1 MGNRLVFLLNSQIVM
16 LEKQVALLL
25 QVSRLEKKVLDLE
38 INNANVALEL
48 EKFKHEKK
56 SYLRNQLRSERR
68 ENSLSRIKRQCDLT
82 NSDIVIDNTDSQE
95 DDTF

>member
-1 MGNRLVFLLNSQIVM
+1 MLLLNRQIVM
-16 LEKQVALLL
+16 LKIQVALLL
-25 QVSRLEKKVLDLE
+25 QVSRLEIKVLDLE
-38 INNANVALEL
+38 KINANMAIEL

-56 SYLRNQLRSERR
+56 SYLRNQLYRERR

-82 NSDIVIDNTDSQE
+82 NSDIVIDNTDSKG